1 MSGYIS
7 PKTKNEGFIEKGAV
21 ILGETTIGL
30 GTMIA
35 GNVVIGFPVEKSLRT
50 LKLPSKFDAH
60 IYDTV
65 SKGSKVGKNCIIRS
79 GTIIYETTEI
89 GDKVRTGHNV
99 LIREGSTVGDESL
112 VGSSSKLDGAV
123 KVGKAVVIQSNAYLP
138 HLTVIEDG
146 VFIAPNVCFTNDPY
160 PQSKRLIGVTVEKDA
175 IICANSTLLAGVRVG
190 KSAVV
195 GAGAVVTKDV
205 APESVV
211 VGNPARFLMARKEF
225 DEKRKKWNKI
235 PEKKHNR

>member
-21 ILGETTIGL
+21 VLGETTIGL

-35 GNVVIGFPVEKSLRT
+35 GNVVVGFPVEKSLRT
-50 LKLPSKFDAH
+50 LKFPSKFDAS

-65 SKGSKVGKNCIIRS
+65 SKGSKVGKNCIIRF
-79 GTIIYETTEI
+79 GTIIYETAEI
-89 GDKVRTGHNV
+89 GDKVRMGHNV

-112 VGSSSKLDGAV
+112 VGSSSKLDGTV
-123 KVGKAVVIQSNAYLP
+123 KVGKAVIIQSNAYLP

-146 VFIAPNVCFTNDPY
+146 VFVAPNVCFTNDPY
-160 PQSKRLIGVTVEKDA
+160 PQSKRLIGVTVKKDA

-190 KSAVV
+190 KNAVV

-205 APESVV
+205 APETVV
-211 VGNPARFLMARKEF
+211 VGNPARFLMTRKEF
-225 DEKRKKWNKI
+225 DEKRKKWNK
-235 PEKKHNR
+235 KT